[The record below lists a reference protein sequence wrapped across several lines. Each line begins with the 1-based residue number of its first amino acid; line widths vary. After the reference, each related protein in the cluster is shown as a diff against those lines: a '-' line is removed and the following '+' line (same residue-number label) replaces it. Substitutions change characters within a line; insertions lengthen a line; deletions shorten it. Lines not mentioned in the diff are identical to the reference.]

1 MTTFDERE
9 QAFERKFIYDEE
21 VRFKA
26 LARRNKR
33 LGLWTAERIGLKGSD
48 AESYAKALV
57 AIDLR
62 QHDESEIATKVRDDL
77 QAVGASTSE
86 PEIRQL
92 MHELLGRCD
101 LTVGRRVAT

>member
-92 MHELLGRCD
+92 MHELLAKAIEEIKNGR
-101 LTVGRRVAT
+101 